1 MGMCAMYNF
10 CKYGGPRP
18 LHSTHE
24 LEYDDEDSP
33 RSGTS
38 SSSDGTLML
47 RTSATRKRR
56 TKSIDQ
62 QSALWKRTI
71 PKGRRC
77 EPLDF
82 SGLILYDE
90 HGNRLDQSIQAQ

>member
-1 MGMCAMYNF
+1 ML
-10 CKYGGPRP
+10 P
-18 LHSTHE
+18 LEDGEDH
-24 LEYDDEDSP
+24 DSP

-38 SSSDGTLML
+38 SSDG
-47 RTSATRKRR
+47 SAILGTKGWRETKRGANQY
-56 TKSIDQ
+56 DQ
-62 QSALWKRTI
+62 HPALWKRTI

-90 HGNRLDQSIQAQ
+90 HGNRLHHFTPNPYPRDRPDQVDVA

>member
-1 MGMCAMYNF
+1 MLA
-10 CKYGGPRP
+10 
-18 LHSTHE
+18 
-24 LEYDDEDSP
+24 LEDAEDHDSP

-38 SSSDGTLML
+38 SDGSAIAG
-47 RTSATRKRR
+47 TSL
-56 TKSIDQ
+56 DQ
-62 QSALWKRTI
+62 YDQHPALWKRTI

-90 HGNRLDQSIQAQ
+90 HGNRLHHFTPNSSYPLDGPEEVVDAA

>member
-10 CKYGGPRP
+10 CKYGPRP
-18 LHSTHE
+18 LDSTHE
-24 LEYDDEDSP
+24 LEYDDDSP
-33 RSGTS
+33 RSG

-47 RTSATRKRR
+47 PGTGTTKRR

-90 HGNRLDQSIQAQ
+90 HGNRLNEFQ